1 MKNARTKIAP
11 SRKQANA
18 VALICILASIVFAAF
33 YLTWFAVTC
42 GHYRETGVD
51 TLSTLSTSAFPPF
64 VILLLMLVALVG
76 GGHTQFGKQVL
87 CWLFTH
93 RFLIGVCIVIS
104 MTLLKISGSSVAVW
118 KNTLQSDVAD
128 GVLLGIPR
136 GIRVD
141 ELLVNTPF
149 AFSQAWTG
157 YSPVSELLRGAPT
170 DVTVIYAQPCW
181 SFSTLFRPFLWG
193 YLFLG
198 SEVGLAF
205 FWVGRLVT
213 LFLVSIEMGM
223 LLCDKRSGISV
234 AFACLVTFST
244 VVQWWFAVNGIA
256 ELLIFGQALVLVLH
270 HFLRTDNVRV
280 RVLLAL
286 LLSWLATGF
295 LLVFYPAWQIPFFY
309 IFLAIGIGDLVA
321 WLRGIE
327 RSERKR
333 QLTQALPFL
342 GLAFALVATFA
353 AISILPVWDTVK
365 ASMNTEYPGH
375 RFDYGGGYA
384 DRYTGLEALFMW
396 IPSLFNSLQATFSA
410 INSCELSGFYSLFP
424 LGLCFGIVGQIL
436 VRKSGNGCSPT
447 IISLILSEALLLI
460 YIVFGLP
467 APIAEVSLLAS
478 SRVIRAAQIIG
489 YADIAIIIATIPV
502 FIQFAPETFK
512 HRAEKGDHSPLTRF
526 AGFVGVGIIGSYLL
540 LCVYMTH
547 YVFGL
552 RWGFTA
558 FAILLISS
566 TILALILVCFDR
578 KYDCV
583 LLICAIATT
592 VAGLCVNPVQVGAG
606 SLLNSESYHSIQRIA
621 AEDDSLWAGD
631 NSKLGQLCVSAGAP
645 CINSVNTYPVLER
658 WAQLDQN
665 GQHASIYNRYA
676 HIYINIVGPESNE
689 PKFSA
694 HPYADSFITALNVDD
709 LYAMGVRY
717 YVSFRDDLEQLP
729 GDNHKFI
736 LLEST
741 ESVYIYQITPSQ
753 QAVQ

>member
-1 MKNARTKIAP
+1 MTIVRTITP
-11 SRKQANA
+11 PLRKLLCASA
-18 VALICILASIVFAAF
+18 SICLLASIVFAAF
-33 YLTWFAVTC
+33 FLTWFAVTC
-42 GHYRETGVD
+42 ATFRETGVD
-51 TLSTLSTSAFPPF
+51 TLSALPVTSVPMF
-64 VILLLMLVALVG
+64 VALLVLLTVLAVG
-76 GGHTQFGKQVL
+76 GCSRFGRQISR
-87 CWLFTH
+87 WLFTY
-93 RFLIGVCIVIS
+93 RILIGVCIVVGL
-104 MTLLKISGSSVAVW
+104 TLLKISGSSIAVW
-118 KNTLQSDVAD
+118 KDTLQSNVAD
-128 GVLLGIPR
+128 GVLFGIPR
-136 GIRVD
+136 GIRMD
-141 ELLVNTPF
+141 ELVVNTPS
-149 AFSQAWTG
+149 AFSQTWTG
-157 YSPVSELLRGAPT
+157 YSPVSNLLRGAPT

-193 YLFLG
+193 YLLLG
-198 SEVGLAF
+198 SEMGLAF
-205 FWVGRLVT
+205 FWTGRLIT
-213 LFLVSIEMGM
+213 LFLISIEMGM
-223 LLCDKRSGISV
+223 LLSDKRRGISV

-280 RVLLAL
+280 RALLAL

-309 IFLAIGIGDLVA
+309 IFLAVGIGDLVA

-333 QLTQALPFL
+333 RLTQALPIL
-342 GLAFALVATFA
+342 GLAFALVAIFA

-384 DRYTGLEALFMW
+384 DQYTGLEALFMW

-436 VRKSGNGCSPT
+436 ARKSGNSCSPT
-447 IISLILSEALLLI
+447 IISLVLSEALLLI

-467 APIAEVSLLAS
+467 APIAELSLLAS

-489 YADIAIIIATIPV
+489 YADISIIIATAPV
-502 FIQFAPETFK
+502 FIRFASESFN
-512 HRAEKGDHSPLTRF
+512 RGSRKGERSPYTRF
-526 AGFVGVGIIGSYLL
+526 AVIAGVGIIGSYLL

-566 TILALILVCFDR
+566 TILALILACFDR
-578 KYDCV
+578 KYDRV

-606 SLLNSESYHSIQRIA
+606 PLLNSETYHSIQRIA

-631 NSKLGQLCVSAGAP
+631 DSKLGQLCVSAGAP

-658 WAQLDQN
+658 WSQLDQN
-665 GQHASIYNRYA
+665 GQYASIYNRYA
-676 HIYINIVGPESNE
+676 HIYINIVGPESDE
-689 PKFSA
+689 PIFST
-694 HPYADSFITALNVDD
+694 HPYADSFITALNADD

-741 ESVYIYQITPSQ
+741 ESVYIYQITPS
-753 QAVQ
+753 